1 MLFLL
6 QIAIIAASAQILG
19 KLFRRFGQPA
29 VAGEMTAGIALGPS
43 LLGWIAPNLHAALF
57 PESSLALL
65 NLVGQLGLVFYMF
78 LVGMTLDLRHLKDGR
93 RAALAASIASVAVP
107 FVAGFVLAAALYRRL
122 SLPGVP
128 LISFALF
135 VAVCMSIT
143 AFPVLARILDETGL
157 RETRLGAV
165 AIASAAFGDVVA
177 WLILAAILAFSAPM
191 AGQRGVGMTL
201 AWLAAYLVAM
211 VVFRWIGARFGFHN
225 LASALII
232 AIGSSIATDWIGV
245 HALFG
250 AFLAGVMIPK
260 TPAFVEE
267 MKRTIEPLTTVL
279 FLPVF
284 FAFTG
289 LRTHIGLAFS
299 GDAVLI
305 LAVAVAGKWLGAML
319 AARAAGM
326 EVREAN
332 ALGILMNARGLV
344 ELVILSIGLDLVLIS
359 PRVFSMLVM
368 MAIVTT
374 LMTAPLVRWF
384 YSVRLSER

>member
-1 MLFLL
+1 
-6 QIAIIAASAQILG
+6 
-19 KLFRRFGQPA
+19 
-29 VAGEMTAGIALGPS
+29 
-43 LLGWIAPNLHAALF
+43 
-57 PESSLALL
+57 
-65 NLVGQLGLVFYMF
+65 
-78 LVGMTLDLRHLKDGR
+78 
-93 RAALAASIASVAVP
+93 
-107 FVAGFVLAAALYRRL
+107 
-122 SLPGVP
+122 
-128 LISFALF
+128 
-135 VAVCMSIT
+135 
-143 AFPVLARILDETGL
+143 
-157 RETRLGAV
+157 
-165 AIASAAFGDVVA
+165 
-177 WLILAAILAFSAPM
+177 
-191 AGQRGVGMTL
+191 
-201 AWLAAYLVAM
+201 
-211 VVFRWIGARFGFHN
+211 
-225 LASALII
+225 
-232 AIGSSIATDWIGV
+232 
-245 HALFG
+245 
-250 AFLAGVMIPK
+250 MIPK